1 MNTNE
6 INIENLKKQ
15 RENIFFSSHTILFIL
30 NIDLQDIV
38 TQVYYSEKSFNEI
51 TFVGKNLI
59 EQFPTENHQLIK
71 QLHQSVKE
79 HAKQEYFES
88 IFKNNIGEIRLV
100 NVRLL
105 PKIMNQLVTGLTV
118 IINDITESKNNILS
132 YDEYEEAMLKNEAEF
147 KKAFDE
153 MLVGIVIHD
162 SNTQI
167 VYSNNQASKILG
179 LSTEQML
186 GKVAIDKEWMF
197 VYENLEPVLVID
209 YPVNKVL
216 QLKSSISNY
225 NIGIKHNDNEPI
237 TWVNVNATPFFN
249 TSNNTIEKVIVNFVD
264 ITEQKNAENS
274 LIRSQSNLSN
284 IINNIGDPVF
294 VKDKNS
300 LLLIVN
306 DAFCKLFGIARED
319 IIGKSLAADV
329 TEEEKIKFLQIDKE
343 VLLTGIENITEEFLT
358 VRGGETL
365 TISTRKTRY
374 IDNEGNKFVI
384 GVIRD
389 ITEVKKA
396 QIALIE
402 SQRLGAIGE
411 MTSSIAHD
419 FNNSLQAIYGN
430 IELAITEINLSET
443 TKYYLNTIKKMVNDT
458 AFRVQL
464 LQRFG
469 GNKIIKNKVSE
480 ININKLIE
488 EVILQSRPLWKEDIE
503 KKGLS
508 ISMETNFTSLSELS
522 GNDADLRT
530 AFFNIIKNS
539 VEAMP
544 KGGNI
549 SIQTLEKEGKIFIS
563 ISDNG
568 VGMNDQVKARIFQP
582 FYTTKGYELGRGL
595 GMSGVYS
602 IIKEHDG
609 EIYVKN
615 TSPGAGTTI
624 EISLPIKNENENN
637 QSHLN
642 ENETIEESAQE
653 IKKQLNILWVD
664 DNDAIRTNAS
674 LMLEMMGYQTH
685 TASCGKQA
693 IQLMHDNNYDVV
705 FTDIGMPEMN
715 GWQLADYISQQF
727 NQRVIVIIVSGWG
740 AEINEEQS
748 KNHNV
753 YTAISKPFDMNQI
766 EHILN
771 SIGTEF
777 NS

>member
-1 MNTNE
+1 VPITAN
-6 INIENLKKQ
+6 
-15 RENIFFSSHTILFIL
+15 
-30 NIDLQDIV
+30 
-38 TQVYYSEKSFNEI
+38 QV
-51 TFVGKNLI
+51 
-59 EQFPTENHQLIK
+59 
-71 QLHQSVKE
+71 
-79 HAKQEYFES
+79 
-88 IFKNNIGEIRLV
+88 
-100 NVRLL
+100 
-105 PKIMNQLVTGLTV
+105 VTGLTA
-118 IINDITESKNNILS
+118 IINDVTESKNAILS
-132 YDEYEEAMLKNEAEF
+132 YDKHEEAILTNEAEF
-147 KKAFDE
+147 RIAFNE
-153 MLVGIVIHD
+153 LLIGVVIHD

-167 VYSNNQASKILG
+167 IYSNSQASKVLG
-179 LSTEQML
+179 LSSEQML
-186 GKVAIDKEWMF
+186 GKEAIDKEWMF

-216 QLKSSISNY
+216 HSKTSISNY
-225 NIGIKHNDNEPI
+225 NIGVKHKENEPI

-249 TSNNTIEKVIVNFVD
+249 ANNNTIEKVIVNFID

-274 LIRSQSNLSN
+274 LFISESNLSN

-294 VKDKNS
+294 VKDSNS

-306 DAFCKLFGIARED
+306 DAFCKLFGLSRED
-319 IIGKSLAADV
+319 IIGKSLAEDV
-329 TEEEKIKFLQIDKE
+329 SEEERINFLRIDKE

-374 IDNEGNKFVI
+374 IDNEGNKFII

-430 IELAITEINLSET
+430 IELAMAENDISET
-443 TKYYLNTIKKMVNDT
+443 TTYFLETIKKMVNDT

-469 GNKIIKNKVSE
+469 GNKIIKNKVSK
-480 ININKLIE
+480 ININKLID
-488 EVILQSRPLWKEDIE
+488 EVILQSRPIWKEEIE

-508 ISMETNFTSLSELS
+508 ITIKTQFASLSEIS
-522 GNDADLRT
+522 GNDAELRT

-549 SIQTLEKEGKIFIS
+549 NIQTTEKEDKFFIS

-568 VGMNDQVKARIFQP
+568 IGMNDQVKARIFQP
-582 FYTTKGYELGRGL
+582 FYSTKGYELGRGL

-609 EIYVKN
+609 EVYVKN
-615 TSPGAGTTI
+615 TSQGVGTTI
-624 EISLPIKNENENN
+624 KIVLPVKNEIEEN
-637 QSHLN
+637 QLHLN
-642 ENETIEESAQE
+642 ENETKESSTQV

-674 LMLEMMGYQTH
+674 LMLEMMGHQTH
-685 TASCGKQA
+685 TATSGKQA
-693 IQLMHDNNYDVV
+693 IQLMQDNQFDVV

-715 GWQLADYISQQF
+715 GWQLAKYISEQF
-727 NQRVIVIIVSGWG
+727 NQRVTVIIVSGWG
-740 AEINEEQS
+740 ADINEEQIKS
-748 KNHNV
+748 HNV
-753 YTAISKPFDMNQI
+753 LTVISKPFDMNQI
-766 EHILN
+766 ESILN
-771 SIGTEF
+771 SIAI
-777 NS
+777 S

>member
-1 MNTNE
+1 MPITAN
-6 INIENLKKQ
+6 
-15 RENIFFSSHTILFIL
+15 
-30 NIDLQDIV
+30 
-38 TQVYYSEKSFNEI
+38 QV
-51 TFVGKNLI
+51 
-59 EQFPTENHQLIK
+59 
-71 QLHQSVKE
+71 
-79 HAKQEYFES
+79 
-88 IFKNNIGEIRLV
+88 
-100 NVRLL
+100 
-105 PKIMNQLVTGLTV
+105 VTGLTAT
-118 IINDITESKNNILS
+118 INDVTESKNAILS
-132 YDEYEEAMLKNEAEF
+132 YDKHEEAILKNEAEF
-147 KKAFDE
+147 RIAFNE
-153 MLVGIVIHD
+153 LLIGVVIHD

-167 VYSNNQASKILG
+167 IYSNSQASKVLG
-179 LSTEQML
+179 LSSEQML
-186 GKVAIDKEWMF
+186 GKEAIDKEWMF

-216 QLKSSISNY
+216 HSKTSISNY
-225 NIGIKHNDNEPI
+225 NISVKHKENEPI

-249 TSNNTIEKVIVNFVD
+249 ANNNTIEKVIVNFID

-274 LIRSQSNLSN
+274 LFKSESNLSN

-294 VKDKNS
+294 VKDSNS

-306 DAFCKLFGIARED
+306 DAFCKLFGLSRED
-319 IIGKSLAADV
+319 IIGKSLAEDV
-329 TEEEKIKFLQIDKE
+329 SEEERINFLRTDKE

-374 IDNEGNKFVI
+374 IDNEGNKFII

-389 ITEVKKA
+389 ITEVKKS

-430 IELAITEINLSET
+430 IELAMAENDISET
-443 TKYYLNTIKKMVNDT
+443 TTYFLETIKKMVNDT

-469 GNKIIKNKVSE
+469 GNKIIKNKVSK
-480 ININKLIE
+480 ININKLID
-488 EVILQSRPLWKEDIE
+488 EVILQSRPIWKEEIE

-508 ISMETNFTSLSELS
+508 ITIKTQFASLSEIS

-549 SIQTLEKEGKIFIS
+549 NIQTTEKEDKIFIS

-568 VGMNDQVKARIFQP
+568 IGMNDQVKARIFQP
-582 FYTTKGYELGRGL
+582 FYSTKGYELGRGL

-609 EIYVKN
+609 EVYVKN
-615 TSPGAGTTI
+615 TSQGVGTTI
-624 EISLPIKNENENN
+624 EIVLPVKNEIEEN
-637 QSHLN
+637 QLHLN
-642 ENETIEESAQE
+642 ENETKESSTQV

-674 LMLEMMGYQTH
+674 LMLEMMGHQTH
-685 TASCGKQA
+685 TATSGKQA
-693 IQLMHDNNYDVV
+693 IQLMQDNQFDVV

-715 GWQLADYISQQF
+715 GWQLAKYISEQF
-727 NQRVIVIIVSGWG
+727 NQRVTVIIVSGRG
-740 AEINEEQS
+740 AEINEEQIKS
-748 KNHNV
+748 HNV
-753 YTAISKPFDMNQI
+753 LTVISKPFDMNQI
-766 EHILN
+766 ESILN
-771 SIGTEF
+771 SIAI
-777 NS
+777 S

>member
-1 MNTNE
+1 MKTNDV
-6 INIENLKKQ
+6 IIEQLKKQ

-30 NIDLQDIV
+30 NIDLHDIV
-38 TQVYYSEKSFNEI
+38 TQVNYIEKSYTEI
-51 TFVGKNLI
+51 ELIGKNLI
-59 EQFPTENHQLIK
+59 EQFPTENHQLIR

-79 HAKQEYFES
+79 NAKQEYYES
-88 IFKNNIGEIRLV
+88 IFKDNQGDIRLV

-105 PKIMNQLVTGLTV
+105 PITANQLVTGLTV
-118 IINDITESKNNILS
+118 IINDITESKNALLN
-132 YDEYEEAMLKNEAEF
+132 YDKHEEAMLKNEAEF
-147 KKAFDE
+147 RIAFNE
-153 MLVGIVIHD
+153 LLIGVVIHD

-167 VYSNNQASKILG
+167 IYSNNQATKILG
-179 LSTEQML
+179 LSSAQML

-216 QLKSSISNY
+216 QSKSSISNY
-225 NIGIKHNDNEPI
+225 NVGIKHKENEPI

-249 TSNNTIEKVIVNFVD
+249 ANNNTIEKVIVNFID
-264 ITEQKNAENS
+264 ITEQKNAEDS
-274 LIRSQSNLSN
+274 LSRSESNLSN

-300 LLLIVN
+300 ILLIVN
-306 DAFCKLFGIARED
+306 DAFCKLFGLSRED
-319 IIGKSLAADV
+319 IIGKSLAEDV
-329 TEEEKIKFLQIDKE
+329 SDEERINFLQIDKE
-343 VLLTGIENITEEFLT
+343 VILTGIENITEEFLT

-374 IDNEGNKFVI
+374 VDNEGNKFII

-389 ITEVKKA
+389 ITEIKKA

-430 IELAITEINLSET
+430 IELALAENEISET
-443 TKYYLNTIKKMVNDT
+443 IIYFLDTIKKMVNDT

-469 GNKIIKNKVSE
+469 GNKIIKNKVSK
-480 ININKLIE
+480 ININQLIE
-488 EVILQSRPLWKEDIE
+488 EVILQSRPIWKEEIE

-508 ISMETNFTSLSELS
+508 VSIKTQFTSLSEVS

-544 KGGNI
+544 RGGNI
-549 SIQTLEKEGKIFIS
+549 IIQNTEKENKIFIS

-568 VGMNDQVKARIFQP
+568 VGMNDQIKARIFQP

-615 TSPGAGTTI
+615 TSPGVGTTI
-624 EISLPIKNENENN
+624 EIALPVKNEIEDNQLNPNENEANKP
-637 QSHLN
+637 S
-642 ENETIEESAQE
+642 SQE

-664 DNDAIRTNAS
+664 DNEAIRTNAS
-674 LMLEMMGYQTH
+674 LMLEMMGHQTH
-685 TASCGKQA
+685 AASSGKQA
-693 IQLMHDNNYDVV
+693 IQLMQDNQYDVV

-715 GWQLADYISQQF
+715 GWQLADYISEQF
-727 NQRVIVIIVSGWG
+727 NQRVVVIIVSGWG
-740 AEINEEQS
+740 AEINEEQTKS
-748 KNHNV
+748 HNV
-753 YTAISKPFDMNQI
+753 LTVISKPFDMNQI
-766 EHILN
+766 ESILN
-771 SIGTEF
+771 SIG
-777 NS
+777 

>member
-1 MNTNE
+1 MNNSEFT
-6 INIENLKKQ
+6 IEELKKQ

-30 NIDLQDIV
+30 NIDLLDLV
-38 TQVYYSEKSFNEI
+38 TQVNYVENSFTDMQLI
-51 TFVGKNLI
+51 GKNLI
-59 EQFPTENHQLIK
+59 DQFPPEHHQLIR

-79 HAKQEYFES
+79 NVKQEYYECTFTD
-88 IFKNNIGEIRLV
+88 NHGEIRLV

-105 PKIMNQLVTGLTV
+105 PITKNQLVTGLTV
-118 IINDITESKNNILS
+118 IINDITESKNAIQS
-132 YDEYEEAMLKNEAEF
+132 YDKHEEAILKSEAEF
-147 KKAFDE
+147 KIAFDE
-153 MLVGIVIHD
+153 LLIGVVIHD
-162 SNTQI
+162 STTQI
-167 VYSNNQASKILG
+167 IYSNNQASKLLG
-179 LSTEQML
+179 LSSEQML

-197 VYENLEPVLVID
+197 VYENLEPVLVSD

-216 QLKSSISNY
+216 QLKSSFSNY
-225 NIGIKHNDNEPI
+225 NIGIKHKDNEPI

-249 TSNNTIEKVIVNFVD
+249 ANNNTIEKVIVNFID
-264 ITEQKNAENS
+264 ITEQKNAEDS
-274 LIRSQSNLSN
+274 LIRSESNLSN

-294 VKDKNS
+294 VKDENS
-300 LLLIVN
+300 LLIIVN
-306 DAFCKLFGIARED
+306 DAFCKLFGLSRKD
-319 IIGKSLAADV
+319 IIGKTLAEDV
-329 TEEEKIKFLQIDKE
+329 SEEERANFLQIDKE
-343 VLLTGIENITEEFLT
+343 VILTGIENITEEFLT
-358 VRGGETL
+358 VRGGEKL

-374 IDNEGNKFVI
+374 IDVEGNKFII

-430 IELAITEINLSET
+430 IELAMAEKDLSET
-443 TKYYLNTIKKMVNDT
+443 TTYFLNTIKKMVNDT

-469 GNKIIKNKVSE
+469 GNKTIKNKVSK
-480 ININKLIE
+480 INVNKLIE
-488 EVILQSRPLWKEDIE
+488 EVILQSRPIWKEEVE

-508 ISMETNFTSLSELS
+508 ITMTTQFDSLSEVN

-549 SIQTLEKEGKIFIS
+549 SIQTTDIADKIFIS
-563 ISDNG
+563 IADNG
-568 VGMNDQVKARIFQP
+568 VGMSDQIKARIFQP
-582 FYTTKGYELGRGL
+582 FYSTKGYELGRGL

-602 IIKEHDG
+602 ILKEHDG
-609 EIYVKN
+609 EVYVKN
-615 TSPGAGTTI
+615 TSQGVGTTI
-624 EISLPIKNENENN
+624 EIVLPIYIDVVVD
-637 QSHLN
+637 QHQQVD
-642 ENETIEESAQE
+642 NETKDHSTQE

-674 LMLEMMGYQTH
+674 LMLDMMGYQSH
-685 TASCGKQA
+685 TATSGKQA
-693 IQLMHDNNYDVV
+693 IQLMQENKYDVV

-715 GWQLADYISQQF
+715 GWQLAEYISEQF
-727 NQRVIVIIVSGWG
+727 NQRVTVVIVSGWG
-740 AEINEEQS
+740 AEINEAQI
-748 KNHNV
+748 KKHNV
-753 YTAISKPFDMNQI
+753 LTVISKPFDMNQI
-766 EHILN
+766 ESLLN
-771 SIGTEF
+771 SIATT
-777 NS
+777 

>member
-1 MNTNE
+1 MPITAN
-6 INIENLKKQ
+6 
-15 RENIFFSSHTILFIL
+15 
-30 NIDLQDIV
+30 
-38 TQVYYSEKSFNEI
+38 QV
-51 TFVGKNLI
+51 
-59 EQFPTENHQLIK
+59 
-71 QLHQSVKE
+71 
-79 HAKQEYFES
+79 
-88 IFKNNIGEIRLV
+88 
-100 NVRLL
+100 
-105 PKIMNQLVTGLTV
+105 VTGLTA
-118 IINDITESKNNILS
+118 IINDVTESKNAILS
-132 YDEYEEAMLKNEAEF
+132 YDKHEEAILTNEAEF
-147 KKAFDE
+147 RIAFNE
-153 MLVGIVIHD
+153 LLIGVVIHD

-167 VYSNNQASKILG
+167 IYSNSQASKVLG
-179 LSTEQML
+179 LSSEQML
-186 GKVAIDKEWMF
+186 GKEAIDKEWMF

-216 QLKSSISNY
+216 HSKTSISNY
-225 NIGIKHNDNEPI
+225 NIGVKHKENEPI

-249 TSNNTIEKVIVNFVD
+249 ANNNTIEKVIVNFID

-274 LIRSQSNLSN
+274 LFISESNLSN

-294 VKDKNS
+294 VKDSNS

-306 DAFCKLFGIARED
+306 DAFCKLFGLSRED
-319 IIGKSLAADV
+319 IIGKSLAEDV
-329 TEEEKIKFLQIDKE
+329 SEEERINFLRIDKE

-374 IDNEGNKFVI
+374 IDNEGNKFII

-430 IELAITEINLSET
+430 IELAMAENDISET
-443 TKYYLNTIKKMVNDT
+443 TTYFLETIKKMVNDT

-469 GNKIIKNKVSE
+469 GNKIIKNKVSK
-480 ININKLIE
+480 ININKLID
-488 EVILQSRPLWKEDIE
+488 EVILQSRPIWKEEIE

-508 ISMETNFTSLSELS
+508 ITIKTQFASLSEIS
-522 GNDADLRT
+522 GNDAELRT

-549 SIQTLEKEGKIFIS
+549 NIQTTEKEDKFFIS

-568 VGMNDQVKARIFQP
+568 IGMNDQVKARIFQP
-582 FYTTKGYELGRGL
+582 FYSTKGYELGRGL

-609 EIYVKN
+609 EVYVKN
-615 TSPGAGTTI
+615 TSQGVGTTI
-624 EISLPIKNENENN
+624 KIVLPVKNEIEEN
-637 QSHLN
+637 QLHLN
-642 ENETIEESAQE
+642 ENETKESSTQV

-674 LMLEMMGYQTH
+674 LMLEMMGHQTH
-685 TASCGKQA
+685 TATSGKQA
-693 IQLMHDNNYDVV
+693 IQLMQDNQFDVV

-715 GWQLADYISQQF
+715 GWQLAKYISEQF
-727 NQRVIVIIVSGWG
+727 NQRVTVIIVSGWG
-740 AEINEEQS
+740 ADINEEQIKS
-748 KNHNV
+748 HNV
-753 YTAISKPFDMNQI
+753 LTVISKPFDMNQI
-766 EHILN
+766 ESILN
-771 SIGTEF
+771 SIAI
-777 NS
+777 S

>member
-1 MNTNE
+1 MKTTIN
-6 INIENLKKQ
+6 NIETLKKQ

-30 NIDLQDIV
+30 NIDLNDII
-38 TQVYYSEKSFNEI
+38 TQVNYIEKNFAEMDLI
-51 TFVGKNLI
+51 GKNLI
-59 EQFPTENHQLIK
+59 DQFPTESQQLIK
-71 QLHQSVKE
+71 QIHQSVKKNV
-79 HAKQEYFES
+79 KQEYYES
-88 IFKNNIGEIRLV
+88 IFIDNHGNIFQV
-100 NVRLL
+100 NVRIV
-105 PKIMNQLVTGLTV
+105 PITANQVVTGLTAT
-118 IINDITESKNNILS
+118 INDVTESKNAILS
-132 YDEYEEAMLKNEAEF
+132 YDKHEEAILKNEAEF
-147 KKAFDE
+147 RIAFNE
-153 MLVGIVIHD
+153 LLIGVVIHD

-167 VYSNNQASKILG
+167 IYSNSQASKVLG
-179 LSTEQML
+179 LSSEQML
-186 GKVAIDKEWMF
+186 GKEAIDKEWMF

-216 QLKSSISNY
+216 HSKTSISNY
-225 NIGIKHNDNEPI
+225 NISVKHKENEPI

-249 TSNNTIEKVIVNFVD
+249 ANNNTIEKVIVNFID

-274 LIRSQSNLSN
+274 LFKSESNLSN

-294 VKDKNS
+294 VKDSNS

-306 DAFCKLFGIARED
+306 DAFCKLFGLSRED
-319 IIGKSLAADV
+319 IIGKSLAEDV
-329 TEEEKIKFLQIDKE
+329 SEEERINFLRIDKE

-374 IDNEGNKFVI
+374 IDNEGNKFII

-389 ITEVKKA
+389 ITEVKKS

-430 IELAITEINLSET
+430 IELAMAENDISET
-443 TKYYLNTIKKMVNDT
+443 TTYFLETIKKMVNDT

-469 GNKIIKNKVSE
+469 GNKIIKNKVSK
-480 ININKLIE
+480 ININKLID
-488 EVILQSRPLWKEDIE
+488 EVILQSRPIWKEEIE

-508 ISMETNFTSLSELS
+508 ITIKTQFASLSEIS

-549 SIQTLEKEGKIFIS
+549 NIQTTEKENKIFIS

-568 VGMNDQVKARIFQP
+568 IGMNDQVKARIFQP
-582 FYTTKGYELGRGL
+582 FYSTKGYELGRRL

-609 EIYVKN
+609 EVYVKN
-615 TSPGAGTTI
+615 TSQGVGTTI
-624 EISLPIKNENENN
+624 EIVLPVKNEIEEN
-637 QSHLN
+637 QLHLN
-642 ENETIEESAQE
+642 ENETKEPSTQV

-674 LMLEMMGYQTH
+674 LMLEMMGHQTH
-685 TASCGKQA
+685 TATSGKQA
-693 IQLMHDNNYDVV
+693 IQLMQDNQFDVV

-715 GWQLADYISQQF
+715 GWQLAKYISEQF
-727 NQRVIVIIVSGWG
+727 NQRVTVIIVSGRG
-740 AEINEEQS
+740 AEINEEQIKS
-748 KNHNV
+748 HNV
-753 YTAISKPFDMNQI
+753 LTVISKPFDMNQI
-766 EHILN
+766 ESILN
-771 SIGTEF
+771 SIAI
-777 NS
+777 S

>member
-1 MNTNE
+1 MKTNDV
-6 INIENLKKQ
+6 IIEQLKKQ

-30 NIDLQDIV
+30 NTDLNDIV
-38 TQVYYSEKSFNEI
+38 TQVNYIEKSYTEI
-51 TFVGKNLI
+51 ELIGKNLI
-59 EQFPTENHQLIK
+59 EQFPTENHLLIK

-79 HAKQEYFES
+79 NTKQEYYES
-88 IFKNNIGEIRLV
+88 IFKDIQGDIRLV

-105 PKIMNQLVTGLTV
+105 PITVNQLVTGLTV
-118 IINDITESKNNILS
+118 IINDITESKNAILS
-132 YDEYEEAMLKNEAEF
+132 YDKHEEAILKNEAEF
-147 KKAFDE
+147 KIAFNE
-153 MLVGIVIHD
+153 LLIGVVIHD

-167 VYSNNQASKILG
+167 IYSNNQATKILG
-179 LSTEQML
+179 LSSEQML

-216 QLKSSISNY
+216 QSKSSISNY
-225 NIGIKHNDNEPI
+225 NVGIKHKDNEPI

-249 TSNNTIEKVIVNFVD
+249 ANNNTIEKVIVNFID
-264 ITEQKNAENS
+264 ITEQKNAEDS
-274 LIRSQSNLSN
+274 LIRSESNLSN

-294 VKDKNS
+294 VKDKDS
-300 LLLIVN
+300 ILLIVN
-306 DAFCKLFGIARED
+306 DAFCKLFGLSRED
-319 IIGKSLAADV
+319 IIGKSLAEDV
-329 TEEEKIKFLQIDKE
+329 SEEERINFLRIDKE
-343 VLLTGIENITEEFLT
+343 VILTGIENITEEYLT

-374 IDNEGNKFVI
+374 IDKEGNKFII

-430 IELAITEINLSET
+430 IELALAENDISET
-443 TKYYLNTIKKMVNDT
+443 TNYFLETIKKMVKDT
-458 AFRVQL
+458 AIRVQL

-469 GNKIIKNKVSE
+469 GNKIIKNKVSK
-480 ININKLIE
+480 ININELIE
-488 EVILQSRPLWKEDIE
+488 EVILQSRPIWKEEIE

-508 ISMETNFTSLSELS
+508 ISIKTQFTSLSELS

-544 KGGNI
+544 TGGNI
-549 SIQTLEKEGKIFIS
+549 IIQTTEKENKIFIS

-568 VGMNDQVKARIFQP
+568 VGMSDQIKARIFQP

-615 TSPGAGTTI
+615 TSPGVGTTI
-624 EISLPIKNENENN
+624 EIALPLKNAIEDNRLNP
-637 QSHLN
+637 N
-642 ENETIEESAQE
+642 ENETNEHSSQE

-664 DNDAIRTNAS
+664 DNEAIRTNAS
-674 LMLEMMGYQTH
+674 LMLDMIGHQTQ
-685 TASCGKQA
+685 TASSGKQA
-693 IQLMHDNNYDVV
+693 IQLMQDNQYDVV

-715 GWQLADYISQQF
+715 GWQLAEYISEQF
-727 NQRVIVIIVSGWG
+727 NQRVVVIIVSGWG

-748 KNHNV
+748 KKHNV
-753 YTAISKPFDMNQI
+753 LTVISKPFDMNQI
-766 EHILN
+766 ESILN
-771 SIGTEF
+771 SIGK
-777 NS
+777 

>member
-1 MNTNE
+1 MKTNDVM
-6 INIENLKKQ
+6 IEELKKQ

-30 NIDLQDIV
+30 NIDLYDIV
-38 TQVYYSEKSFNEI
+38 TQVNYIEKSFTEI
-51 TFVGKNLI
+51 KFVGKNLI
-59 EQFPTENHQLIK
+59 EQFPTENHLLIR

-79 HAKQEYFES
+79 NAKQEYYES
-88 IFKNNIGEIRLV
+88 IFKDNQGDIRLV

-105 PKIMNQLVTGLTV
+105 PITVNQLVTGLTV
-118 IINDITESKNNILS
+118 IINDITESKNAILS
-132 YDEYEEAMLKNEAEF
+132 YDKHEEAMLKNEAEF
-147 KKAFDE
+147 RIAFNE
-153 MLVGIVIHD
+153 LLIGVVIHD

-167 VYSNNQASKILG
+167 IYSNNQASKILG
-179 LSTEQML
+179 LSSEQML

-216 QLKSSISNY
+216 HSKTSISNY
-225 NIGIKHNDNEPI
+225 NIGVKHKENEPI

-249 TSNNTIEKVIVNFVD
+249 ANNNTIEKVIVNFID
-264 ITEQKNAENS
+264 ITEQKNAEDS
-274 LIRSQSNLSN
+274 LYRSESNLSN

-306 DAFCKLFGIARED
+306 DAFCKLFGLSREN
-319 IIGKSLAADV
+319 IIGKSLAEDV
-329 TEEEKIKFLQIDKE
+329 SEEERINFLRIDKE
-343 VLLTGIENITEEFLT
+343 VILTGIENITEEFLT

-374 IDNEGNKFVI
+374 TDNEGNMFII

-430 IELAITEINLSET
+430 IELALAENDISET
-443 TKYYLNTIKKMVNDT
+443 TTYFLDTIKKMVNDT

-469 GNKIIKNKVSE
+469 GNKIIKNKVSK

-488 EVILQSRPLWKEDIE
+488 EVILQSRPIWKEEIE

-508 ISMETNFTSLSELS
+508 ISIKTQFTSLSELS

-544 KGGNI
+544 TGGNI
-549 SIQTLEKEGKIFIS
+549 IIQTTEKENKIFIS

-568 VGMNDQVKARIFQP
+568 VGMNDQIKARIFQP

-615 TSPGAGTTI
+615 TSPGVGTTI
-624 EISLPIKNENENN
+624 EIALPLKNVNDEN
-637 QSHLN
+637 QLHLN
-642 ENETIEESAQE
+642 EIETKEPWNQE

-664 DNDAIRTNAS
+664 DNEAIRTNAS
-674 LMLEMMGYQTH
+674 LMLEMMGHQTH
-685 TASCGKQA
+685 TASSGKQA
-693 IQLMHDNNYDVV
+693 IQLMQDNQYDVV

-715 GWQLADYISQQF
+715 GWQLAEYISEQF
-727 NQRVIVIIVSGWG
+727 NQRVVVIIVSGWG

-753 YTAISKPFDMNQI
+753 LTVISKPFDMNQI
-766 EHILN
+766 ESILN
-771 SIGTEF
+771 SIGI
-777 NS
+777 

>member
-1 MNTNE
+1 VPITAN
-6 INIENLKKQ
+6 
-15 RENIFFSSHTILFIL
+15 
-30 NIDLQDIV
+30 
-38 TQVYYSEKSFNEI
+38 QV
-51 TFVGKNLI
+51 
-59 EQFPTENHQLIK
+59 
-71 QLHQSVKE
+71 
-79 HAKQEYFES
+79 
-88 IFKNNIGEIRLV
+88 
-100 NVRLL
+100 
-105 PKIMNQLVTGLTV
+105 VTGLTA
-118 IINDITESKNNILS
+118 IINDVTESKNAILS
-132 YDEYEEAMLKNEAEF
+132 YDKHEEAILTNEAEF
-147 KKAFDE
+147 RIAFNE
-153 MLVGIVIHD
+153 LLIGVVIHD

-167 VYSNNQASKILG
+167 IYSNSQASKVLG
-179 LSTEQML
+179 LSSEQML
-186 GKVAIDKEWMF
+186 GKEAIDKEWMF

-216 QLKSSISNY
+216 HSKTSISNY
-225 NIGIKHNDNEPI
+225 NIGVKHKENEPI

-249 TSNNTIEKVIVNFVD
+249 ANNNTIEKVIVNFID

-274 LIRSQSNLSN
+274 LFKSESNLSN

-294 VKDKNS
+294 VKDSNS

-306 DAFCKLFGIARED
+306 DAFCKLFGLSRED
-319 IIGKSLAADV
+319 IIGKSLAEDV
-329 TEEEKIKFLQIDKE
+329 SEEERINFLRIDKE

-374 IDNEGNKFVI
+374 IDNEGNKFII

-389 ITEVKKA
+389 ITEVKKS

-430 IELAITEINLSET
+430 IELAMAENDISET
-443 TKYYLNTIKKMVNDT
+443 TTYFLETIKKMVNDT

-469 GNKIIKNKVSE
+469 GNKIIKNKVSK
-480 ININKLIE
+480 ININKLID
-488 EVILQSRPLWKEDIE
+488 EVILQSRPIWKEEIE

-508 ISMETNFTSLSELS
+508 ITIKTQFASLSEIS
-522 GNDADLRT
+522 GNDAELRT

-549 SIQTLEKEGKIFIS
+549 NIQTTEKEDKFFIS

-568 VGMNDQVKARIFQP
+568 IGMNDQVKARIFQP
-582 FYTTKGYELGRGL
+582 FYSTKGYELGRGL

-609 EIYVKN
+609 EVYVKN
-615 TSPGAGTTI
+615 TSQGVGTTI
-624 EISLPIKNENENN
+624 KIVLPVKNEIEEN
-637 QSHLN
+637 QLHLN
-642 ENETIEESAQE
+642 ENETKESSTQV

-674 LMLEMMGYQTH
+674 LMLEMMGHQTH
-685 TASCGKQA
+685 TATSGKQA
-693 IQLMHDNNYDVV
+693 IQLMQDNQFDVV

-715 GWQLADYISQQF
+715 GWQLAKYISEQF
-727 NQRVIVIIVSGWG
+727 NQRVTVIIVSGWG
-740 AEINEEQS
+740 ADINEEQIKS
-748 KNHNV
+748 HNV
-753 YTAISKPFDMNQI
+753 LTVISKPFDMNQI
-766 EHILN
+766 ESILN
-771 SIGTEF
+771 SIAI
-777 NS
+777 S